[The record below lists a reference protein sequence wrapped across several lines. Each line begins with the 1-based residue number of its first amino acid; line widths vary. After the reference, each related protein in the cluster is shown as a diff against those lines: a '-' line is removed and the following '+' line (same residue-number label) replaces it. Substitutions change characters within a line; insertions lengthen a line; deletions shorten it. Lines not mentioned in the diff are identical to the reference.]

1 MSLRNTIKRILNEES
16 DKDYTSLI
24 ERILTDLFVPDHK
37 DEVCGV
43 KVVHPREKMQLHRPE
58 QYSVIFYFN
67 GLEFRFLPKSNLK
80 DELMN
85 EAWDLVYNY
94 TGQKISMWSNYVTSC
109 DEVDLQENIN
119 RVVMNENRV
128 VNMVKELGLYDA
140 IRYFGGYE
148 NLKTMIGDNDIKSVI
163 SNSVTSRKDKIELV
177 KQLVKEINESMGNS
191 PEEGFWFLD
200 LEKDPL
206 NVDPSFVYDNEIT
219 LIQIELFYLNG
230 VVMYYYGGENNSREI
245 SNTEE
250 EYDYLPESI
259 LDDIIEYLL

>member
-1 MSLRNTIKRILNEES
+1 MSLRNTIKRILNE
-16 DKDYTSLI
+16 
-24 ERILTDLFVPDHK
+24 
-37 DEVCGV
+37 
-43 KVVHPREKMQLHRPE
+43 
-58 QYSVIFYFN
+58 
-67 GLEFRFLPKSNLK
+67 
-80 DELMN
+80 
-85 EAWDLVYNY
+85 
-94 TGQKISMWSNYVTSC
+94 
-109 DEVDLQENIN
+109 N
-119 RVVMNENRV
+119 RVVD
-128 VNMVKELGLYDA
+128 MVKELGLYDA